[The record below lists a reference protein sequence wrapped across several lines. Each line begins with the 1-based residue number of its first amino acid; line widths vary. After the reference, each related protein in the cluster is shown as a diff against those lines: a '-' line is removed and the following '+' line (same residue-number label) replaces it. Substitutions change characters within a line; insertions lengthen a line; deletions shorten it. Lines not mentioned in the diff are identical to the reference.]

1 MQDTEIA
8 SSNCVTVGWSSQ
20 PRSEEVMILD
30 SFRQDVRVGLRVL
43 FKEKSFCFL
52 ATLVLALGI
61 GGATTQFTVVNTILL
76 RGFSFPH
83 PDQLMSV
90 GLIDP
95 KATAQNNNF
104 GTGQIPAAQDYEDLK
119 AAQKSF
125 SMMAAYLSGSTINV
139 TYKDNPQRY
148 TGGYVTE
155 DLFKIIGVSPALG
168 RDFSAGDDKPGAP
181 KTLILGDEVWRRDFN
196 ADKNV
201 IGQNVRVNGKPATI
215 IGVMPPGFKFPTS
228 EQVWTPYYN
237 EWALKPRG
245 ELFIGASNP
254 APAVMGRLKAGVSLD
269 QANAEMIAIARNL
282 AADNAKTNKDLT
294 SASVQPLLNA
304 FTGVQLRQ
312 IVWAMLAAV
321 ILVLLIA
328 CVNVMNMQFG
338 RAALR
343 AKELAIRG
351 ALGATRWRIV
361 RQMLTESLVV
371 AVFGAVAGVLLAYWS
386 VDMLTRALDAQ
397 PAGFGLPY
405 WIQFT
410 IDARVLA
417 FTVAIT
423 LVATLVS
430 GLVPALISAHS
441 NAAEMMKEGGRGNSS
456 RLVNIIT
463 RLLVIGQIALT
474 AALLI
479 AATLEIRSIRNQL
492 QLDYGYDDNAIYSA
506 RMALMEGAYTEDGRR
521 EFFKRAVRE
530 LRANPEFDSAALS
543 DRLQMTF
550 AGGGQYEVD
559 GQNYLSDRDRPRGNF
574 ESVSDN
580 YFPTLGLKILEGR
593 EFTIDDAD
601 TKQPVA
607 IVNASLAR
615 EHWGQQ
621 SALGHQVRIFNPGQP
636 QPWRTIV
643 GVVPDTLMQ
652 GPFDQ
657 QTDSAGFYMP
667 LLGASPVTQFCTI
680 LVRPRAGQR
689 AETLGPVLTK
699 AVTQLDSDVPIY
711 FPGTPAQF
719 HAQNLSGNRI
729 VVSLFAIFGGVAF
742 LLSAVGLYGVM
753 SFSVTQRT
761 QEFGIRM
768 ALGADARRIFRMV
781 MTQGAWQLV
790 IGLVLGAGAAALLLG
805 VLVAAALR
813 NILFKVN
820 ALDPSIYLAVAAL
833 LTIVAALSCFIP
845 ARRAT
850 RVDPVT
856 ALRYE

>member
-1 MQDTEIA
+1 MFE
-8 SSNCVTVGWSSQ
+8 
-20 PRSEEVMILD
+20 
-30 SFRQDVRVGLRVL
+30 SFFQDVRVGLRVL

-52 ATLVLALGI
+52 AVLVLALGI
-61 GGATTQFTVVNTILL
+61 GGATTQFTVVNAVVL

-83 PDQLMSV
+83 PEQLMSV

-95 KATAQNNNF
+95 QASEQNNNF
-104 GTGQIPAAQDYEDLK
+104 GFGNIPTAQDYEDLR
-119 AAQKSF
+119 AGQQSFAQ
-125 SMMAAYLSGSTINV
+125 MAGYLSGSTINV
-139 TYKDNPQRY
+139 TYKNNPQRY
-148 TGGYVTE
+148 TGAYITE
-155 DLFKIIGVSPALG
+155 DLFKIIGVSPIMG
-168 RDFSAGDDKPGAP
+168 RDFTADDNKPGAE
-181 KTLILGDEVWRRDFN
+181 KVAILGHEIWKRDFN
-196 ADKNV
+196 GDPNIV
-201 IGQNVRVNGKPATI
+201 GQSVRINGKAATI
-215 IGVMPPGFKFPTS
+215 IGVMPPNFKFPFS
-228 EQVWTPYYN
+228 DQLWVPLYN
-237 EWALKPRG
+237 EFPPIPRG
-245 ELFIGASNP
+245 QLVIGANNA
-254 APAVMGRLKAGVSLD
+254 APAVMGRLKPGVSID
-269 QANAEMIAIARNL
+269 QVNAEFVGLARRL
-282 AADNAKTNKDLT
+282 AQDNPKTNSTLT
-294 SASVQPLLNA
+294 SANVQPLLKA
-304 FTGVQLRQ
+304 MTGPQLRQ
-312 IVWAMLAAV
+312 QVWGMLAAV

-351 ALGATRWRIV
+351 AVGATRWRLV

-371 AVFGAVAGVLLAYWS
+371 AIFGAVAGILLAYWS
-386 VDMLTRALDAQ
+386 VDLLTRSMDAL

-405 WIQFT
+405 WVRFT

-417 FTVAIT
+417 FTVGIT
-423 LVATLVS
+423 LVATLAS

-456 RLVNIIT
+456 RLANIIT

-492 QLDYGYDDNAIYSA
+492 KLDYGYDENAIYSA

-559 GQNYLSDRDRPRGNF
+559 GQNYLTDRDRPRGNF

-580 YFPTLGLKILEGR
+580 YFSTLGLKILEGR
-593 EFTIDDAD
+593 DFTIDDAD

-607 IVNASLAR
+607 IVNATLAR
-615 EHWGQQ
+615 ERWGQQ
-621 SALGHQVRIFNPGQP
+621 SALGHQIRIFNPGQP

-689 AETLGPVLTK
+689 PETLPPVLTK
-699 AVTQLDSDVPIY
+699 AITQLDSDVPIY

-768 ALGADARRIFRMV
+768 ALGADAARIFRMV
-781 MTQGAWQLV
+781 MQQGAWH
-790 IGLVLGAGAAALLLG
+790 
-805 VLVAAALR
+805 
-813 NILFKVN
+813 
-820 ALDPSIYLAVAAL
+820 
-833 LTIVAALSCFIP
+833 
-845 ARRAT
+845 
-850 RVDPVT
+850 
-856 ALRYE
+856 